1 MKMYTVVYFFPDTC
15 IVELV
20 KLLSLVLHASLSFRW
35 VLLTL
40 LVLAA
45 QSSDC
50 KHPKMS
56 NGGQPEDI
64 LAAHLYTYMRFTWKY
79 PQSTWRPTCGPP
91 GDICDPPGDL
101 PGVHLETYCRPTP
114 PGRLLNGFAQLQR
127 NYFTF
132 MSCKNVYNF
141 SSYQGISYK
150 PLNTPPIPAPLQWR
164 KY

>member
-1 MKMYTVVYFFPDTC
+1 
-15 IVELV
+15 
-20 KLLSLVLHASLSFRW
+20 
-35 VLLTL
+35 
-40 LVLAA
+40 
-45 QSSDC
+45 
-50 KHPKMS
+50 MS

-64 LAAHLYTYMRFTWKY
+64 LAVHLVRSIWRPIPVVHVETYWRSNWRPTCDPPGELLAAHLYTYMRFTWKY